1 MNRKTVIVVVLILI
15 SLPVVLALSE
25 ALSFY
30 ARNRNNGSIVSSGQ
44 KREYLLYVPRS
55 YDRSKATPLVISMH
69 GAAGRP
75 TQQMKLSEWNRLAES
90 QRFIVVY
97 PSGVAAGG
105 PRVWHVSEGP
115 GLMTDV
121 RFLSE
126 LIDKLE
132 AAYNIDPA
140 RIYANG
146 FSNGGGMAF
155 VLSCTLSDRIA
166 AVGLVAA
173 AQPMDRGWCTDQRPV
188 PMIAFHGAAD
198 PIVPYQ
204 GGPLGDPFN
213 PVKVMFPA
221 VRDWVAGWARRNRCG
236 PKPVESG
243 VAPDV
248 TRIEYTRC
256 AGDATVVLYTIQGG
270 GHSWPGGKPLPEWW
284 VGPTSRSIDATS
296 QMWTFFRTHQLL
308 RK

>member
-1 MNRKTVIVVVLILI
+1 
-15 SLPVVLALSE
+15 
-25 ALSFY
+25 
-30 ARNRNNGSIVSSGQ
+30 
-44 KREYLLYVPRS
+44 
-55 YDRSKATPLVISMH
+55 MH
-69 GAAGRP
+69 GAAGWP
-75 TQQMKLSEWNRLAES
+75 AQQMNLSGWNRLAES
-90 QRFIVVY
+90 QGFIVVY
-97 PSGVAAGG
+97 PSGSDV
-105 PRVWHVSEGP
+105 PKIWHVDRGA
-115 GLMTDV
+115 GLTRDV
-121 RFLSE
+121 TFISA
-126 LIDKLE
+126 LIDTLE
-132 AAYNIDPA
+132 VNYNIDPT

-146 FSNGGGMAF
+146 LSAGGGMAF

-213 PVKVMFPA
+213 HVKVMFPA
-221 VRDWVAGWARRNRCG
+221 VKDWVAGWARRNRCG
-236 PKPVESG
+236 PEPVESG

-256 AGDATVVLYTIQGG
+256 VGG